1 LRIVVTDTVYPQFL
15 DDHYAANPNLAQA
28 SYSEQL
34 EALHEAS
41 FGTSDAYTHHL
52 RELGHEALDIVVN
65 CEPLQAA
72 WVRENRR
79 RGPASWL
86 QARAGGRSHRDHPEA
101 IAKAQIEAFDPDVIL
116 VHDVL
121 SMSPD
126 HVRRHRNQG
135 RLLVSQTASRLPAA
149 YVYGAY
155 DFLLSSFHHFV
166 RLFREQGIDSEYF
179 QLGFYDRVLE
189 RLVRAGVATEPAAKR
204 PVPLSFIGGLDPGV
218 YDAAVPVLEAVAKRV
233 PLEVWGYDEDKLAP
247 GSPLRNRFHGG
258 VWGIDMYRVLAES
271 RITINRHGEI
281 AEGQANNMRLYEATG
296 VGALLL
302 TEAADNL
309 SDILEPGVEVV
320 TYEGGEDL
328 VAKIERYL
336 SDDESRIEIAAAGQR
351 RTLAEHTYRERMR
364 ELSEMLKARVPGR

>member
-15 DDHYAANPNLAQA
+15 EDHYAANPNLAQA

-52 RELGHEALDIVVN
+52 RELGHEALDIIVN
-65 CEPLQAA
+65 CEPLQVA
-72 WVRENRR
+72 WRRENRR

-86 QARAGGRSHRDHPEA
+86 PARAGGHSHRDHPEA
-101 IAKAQIEAFDPDVIL
+101 IANAQIEAFDPDVVF
-116 VHDVL
+116 VHDML

-126 HVRRHRNQG
+126 HAHRHRNQG

-189 RLVRAGVATEPAAKR
+189 RLARAGVPTEPAAKR
-204 PVPLSFIGGLDPGV
+204 PVPLSFIGGLDPDV
-218 YDAAVPVLEAVAKRV
+218 YEAAVPVLEAVASRV

-247 GSPLRNRFHGG
+247 GSPLRSRFHGG
-258 VWGIDMYRVLAES
+258 VWGLDMYRVIAES

-309 SDILEPGVEVV
+309 SEILEPGVEVV
-320 TYEGGEDL
+320 TYESGEDL
-328 VAKIERYL
+328 VTKIERYL
-336 SDDESRIEIAAAGQR
+336 SDDESRIKIAAAGQR
-351 RTLAEHTYRERMR
+351 RTLAEHSYRERMR